1 MDKDRRESLRP
12 SVAVLAAVLVG
23 AIGLFVGMPPGTA
36 VFAGAMSGFLVY
48 VLVAVPSRYRR
59 FGLGQRDQAVD
70 HSQGQ
75 FGKTYPEE
83 PADRNEDRKRRT
95 TPPAAGPTRPQ

>member
-1 MDKDRRESLRP
+1 MDKDRRKSLRP
-12 SVAVLAAVLVG
+12 YVALLACVLVG
-23 AIGLFVGMPPGTA
+23 AIGLFAGMPPGTA
-36 VFAGAMSGFLVY
+36 IFAGAMSGYLAY
-48 VLVAVPSRYRR
+48 VLVDVPSRYRR

-83 PADRNEDRKRRT
+83 PANRHENRKRVA
-95 TPPAAGPTRPQ
+95 TPPAAGPTRS